1 RTEIDWPARR
11 SRGVRRSMLPSRQ
24 PIRAALFAVI
34 LPASLAPGAA
44 AAPAPDSLAGD
55 PGLGPST
62 AAPWNPPSPVPG
74 SEPWEAALRVPGK
87 IVSLPFEALGAAT
100 EATLEY
106 VESS

>member
-1 RTEIDWPARR
+1 
-11 SRGVRRSMLPSRQ
+11 MLPSRQ
-24 PIRAALFAVI
+24 TIRAALFAVI

-74 SEPWEAALRVPGK
+74 SEPWEAALRSEEHTSELQSRLHLVCR
-87 IVSLPFEALGAAT
+87 LL
-100 EATLEY
+100 LEKKKDTRTDN
-106 VESS
+106 SAH